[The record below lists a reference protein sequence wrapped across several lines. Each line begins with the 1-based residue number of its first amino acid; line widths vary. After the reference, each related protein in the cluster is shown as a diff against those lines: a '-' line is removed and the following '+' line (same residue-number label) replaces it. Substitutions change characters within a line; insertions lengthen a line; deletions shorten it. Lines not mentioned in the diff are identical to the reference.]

1 MIREVHVLWLL
12 TDTDPHPRELIRAE
26 ALDDGL
32 EAIVT
37 TRRATLPDP
46 HATDSE
52 VDVIRHHDDL
62 LRRNLIEVRERRD
75 AVARQVHV
83 GQRLHDDE
91 LLRPRRRHHPC
102 LRIDPL
108 KLRLVQLQPA
118 QLLAERLHRR
128 ETRIMTCTDIFLLR
142 ISQTRNQI
150 HKTPPYSSHRSERLS
165 RRLSEW

>member
-1 MIREVHVLWLL
+1 MIREVHVLRLL

-32 EAIVT
+32 EAIVA

-46 HATDSE
+46 HATDIE
-52 VDVIRHHDDL
+52 VDVIRYHDDL

-75 AVARQVHV
+75 AVARQIHV
-83 GQRLHDDE
+83 GHWLHDDE
-91 LLRPRRRHHPC
+91 LLRPRRRHHPR
-102 LRIDPL
+102 LRIDTL

-128 ETRIMTCTDIFLLR
+128 ETCIMTCTDIFLLR
-142 ISQTRNQI
+142 ISKTRNQI
-150 HKTPPYSSHRSERLS
+150 HKIPPYRSHSAD
-165 RRLSEW
+165 